1 MYEQTTRTLAPPGR
15 GTHEWQA
22 LITPDVFGFPGV
34 FPASA
39 WAEHIPFAYWLAA
52 AAAPRVFVELGTHG
66 GLSYFSFCHAFK
78 VYGIPVQT
86 FAIDSWQ
93 GDPQAGFYDERMY
106 NAVRKANE
114 PYQHFSTLLR
124 MRFDDAAAQFA
135 DGSIDL
141 LHFDGL
147 HRYEEIR
154 HDAAVWLPKL
164 SARGVAIFHDTAE
177 RQPSFGVYRLWE
189 ELRDRYP
196 SFEFAHGH
204 GLGVL
209 AVGTQ
214 VPQKLRTLTG
224 LDKNSES
231 LQIVK
236 AAYERLG
243 RLCAIEQVYLRE
255 GTNERFPA
263 TTAIQP
269 MTEMHLQV
277 YWKKEQGHFNEA
289 DSVIQHIELDELP
302 THCRF
307 DVVIPPEADRLRIDT
322 GFAPGVCYLHY
333 LSIQDESGQQHYAW
347 PADLKES
354 QSRDVLLLSSRLYEE
369 RVLLVNTGH
378 DPIVEWG
385 IPRPHPLRLSIHV
398 CLSGIRPAAWQEE
411 ISMMNAGRRG
421 AVKDDVTGANHFVN
435 S

>member
-1 MYEQTTRTLAPPGR
+1 MLEQITSTPARSR
-15 GTHEWQA
+15 RSSREWQT

-39 WAEHIPFAYWLAA
+39 WAEHIPFAYWLASA
-52 AAAPRVFVELGTHG
+52 LAPGVFVELGTHG

-78 VYGIPVQT
+78 VYGIPVQS
-86 FAIDSWQ
+86 FAVDSWQ
-93 GDPQAGFYDERMY
+93 GDSQAGYYDERMY

-124 MRFDDAAAQFA
+124 MRFDDAAAQFEN
-135 DGSIDL
+135 GSIDL

-147 HRYEEIR
+147 HRYEEVR

-164 SARGVAIFHDTAE
+164 SNRGVALFHDTAE
-177 RQPSFGVYRLWE
+177 HQPSFGVYCLWE
-189 ELRDRYP
+189 ELRERYP
-196 SFEFAHGH
+196 SFEFTHGH

-209 AVGTQ
+209 AVGKDI
-214 VPQKLRTLTG
+214 PQAVKALTE
-224 LDKNSES
+224 LDDNSEP
-231 LQIVK
+231 VKMAK

-255 GTNERFPA
+255 GTSERSPA
-263 TTAIQP
+263 TAAIQP

-277 YWKKEQGHFNEA
+277 YWKQEGGHFSETA
-289 DSVIQHIELDELP
+289 SVIQHIVLDELP

-307 DVVIPPEADRLRIDT
+307 EVVISPGAERMRIDT
-322 GFAPGVCYLHY
+322 GFVPGVCYVHY
-333 LSIQDESGQQHYAW
+333 LSVRDENGKQCYRW
-347 PADLKES
+347 PSDLKETE
-354 QSRDVLLLSSRLYEE
+354 SRDLLLLPSKRYEE

-378 DPIVEWG
+378 DPIVEWNLPQG
-385 IPRPHPLRLSIHV
+385 HGLRLSIHV
-398 CLSGIRPAAWQEE
+398 CLSAIPPSEWQEE
-411 ISMMNAGRRG
+411 VSMTNAGRG
-421 AVKDDVTGANHFVN
+421 FALQESVASATKFVN